1 MASRR
6 PKPPRGGASIA
17 AIKRFES
24 EAASPNMRTHDKL
37 VAAFQKAGVEFL
49 GDSGVN
55 LRRKGK

>member
-1 MASRR
+1 
-6 PKPPRGGASIA
+6 
-17 AIKRFES
+17 
-24 EAASPNMRTHDKL
+24 MRTHDTL